1 MQVLTNLKVAAS
13 YHQFLNSVK
22 IEDIKLKSS
31 FDTAAY
37 IIDELMN
44 MVLIYN
50 NKNKRMSYCNLSN
63 HKKLTSN
70 HIYTKIYIQEDL
82 KNDFYHNTD
91 LNKYICFIVQIHND
105 TYFHGARKKLLSLKK
120 ALHHAF

>member
-1 MQVLTNLKVAAS
+1 MQVLTNLTVAES
-13 YHQFLNSVK
+13 YRQFLNSVQ
-22 IEDIKLKSS
+22 IEDIKLESS

-50 NKNKRMSYCNLSN
+50 NKNKKMSYCNLSN
-63 HKKLTSN
+63 HKKLTSD
-70 HIYTKIYIQEDL
+70 HIYTEVNIEEDL

-91 LNKYICFIVQIHND
+91 LNKYICFIVKIYND
-105 TYFHGARKKLLSLKK
+105 SYFHEVRRKSLALKR

>member
-1 MQVLTNLKVAAS
+1 MQVLANLTLAES
-13 YHQFLNSVK
+13 HHLFLNSVQ

-31 FDTAAY
+31 FDTASY

-50 NKNKRMSYCNLSN
+50 NENKRMSYCNLSN
-63 HKKLTSN
+63 HKKLVSD
-70 HIYTKIYIQEDL
+70 HIYTEIYIQEDL
-82 KNDFYHNTD
+82 KNDFYYNID

-105 TYFHGARKKLLSLKK
+105 TYFHEARRKSLALKR
-120 ALHHAF
+120 ALHYEF